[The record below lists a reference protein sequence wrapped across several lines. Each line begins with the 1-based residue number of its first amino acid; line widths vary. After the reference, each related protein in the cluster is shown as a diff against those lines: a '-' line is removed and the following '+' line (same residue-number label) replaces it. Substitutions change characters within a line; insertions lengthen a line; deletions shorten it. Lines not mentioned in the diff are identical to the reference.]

1 VSEVMRWQTEA
12 SMSTDPAVTNP
23 DLYTVIFENHRVRV
37 LEYLDRPGDRTLPHT
52 HPDTVMYTLTS
63 FARRLTS
70 GGRQAEVQLPAGQV
84 RWVSAQEH
92 SGENIGDTVTH
103 SLFIELKEPDP
114 AGGSADTPPLGP
126 SGS

>member
-1 VSEVMRWQTEA
+1 
-12 SMSTDPAVTNP
+12 
-23 DLYTVIFENHRVRV
+23 
-37 LEYLDRPGDRTLPHT
+37 
-52 HPDTVMYTLTS
+52 MYTLTS

-114 AGGSADTPPLGP
+114 AGGSAGTPPLGP